1 MVNAKTK
8 AILAIL
14 DPSALP
20 IAILPLPSR
29 LDSIEINIS
38 GDEVAIPIK
47 IKLDM
52 NPDILYFLE
61 ILSVDDTS
69 RFAP

>member
-1 MVNAKTK
+1 M
-8 AILAIL
+8 L
-14 DPSALP
+14 DPRALP
-20 IAILPLPSR
+20 IAILLLPSR

-47 IKLDM
+47 MKLDI

>member
-1 MVNAKTK
+1 MLCKIIICLKSYWFLN
-8 AILAIL
+8 
-14 DPSALP
+14 
-20 IAILPLPSR
+20 
-29 LDSIEINIS
+29 SIEINIS

-47 IKLDM
+47 MKLDI